1 MARHPQKVVECKCRT
16 NCNNWFLFW
25 GGGMLSNPHVIY
37 LSAFIYVDANATG
50 HNSLWSCLLRLDL
63 SEVFFMMVM
72 VVDEGYSNWYD
83 SGSWLLLEC

>member
-1 MARHPQKVVECKCRT
+1 MASKWLVIPKKLLNANVEPIVIIGS
-16 NCNNWFLFW
+16 FSG

-63 SEVFFMMVM
+63 SEVFYH
-72 VVDEGYSNWYD
+72 DGH
-83 SGSWLLLEC
+83 GHG

>member
-1 MARHPQKVVECKCRT
+1 
-16 NCNNWFLFW
+16 
-25 GGGMLSNPHVIY
+25 MLSNPHVIY

-83 SGSWLLLEC
+83 SGSWLLLECWKVCSDLTIVTKKRKQKRKEANVDGQ